1 MQFLSPKIRIQN
13 KSFRLRL
20 REDRAVL
27 IVCFGIALTFWLLVK
42 LSQVYRT
49 DKNVVFQLR
58 IPSEKAFLETPPKDM
73 VALIEGQ
80 GWDLT
85 FDFFYNPNIVL
96 QFDLLQ
102 NNRLD
107 LDRAQLRTAI
117 NNSFSSKDI
126 KIIELNYEELH
137 LLLEEKMNKKVPVRL
152 YSNISAAPEYELRDQ
167 PILSPDSVVITGPAS
182 VVESFDHWNTDS
194 LIRSDLKSSV
204 STDLRLEPAP
214 SELTLSQ
221 AKIKVEVPVEQITE
235 KSFFIP
241 IQVLNAS
248 DSINIFPK
256 TIRLTCSVGLS
267 RYEELSASDFQLV
280 VDLIE
285 ATSSETKNTAPIIL
299 QQYPDYVENIK
310 YSPLSVEFFIVE
322 PEDEPNAKEKSPDE

>member
-13 KSFRLRL
+13 KSFRLKL

-49 DKNVVFQLR
+49 DKNIVFEIQ
-58 IPSEKAFLETPPKDM
+58 IPSEKAFLAVPPKDV

-96 QFDLLQ
+96 KFDLRQ
-102 NNRLD
+102 TNRLD
-107 LDRAQLRTAI
+107 LNRAQLRTAI

-137 LLLEEKMNKKVPVRL
+137 LALDEKLNKKVPVKLNRD
-152 YSNISAAPEYELRDQ
+152 ITVAPEYEFKDQ
-167 PILSPDSVVITGPAS
+167 PILTPDSIVITGPAS
-182 VVESFDHWNTDS
+182 VVEGFNEWNTDS
-194 LIRSDLKSSV
+194 LIRSEVKNSV
-204 STDLRLEPAP
+204 TTELNLAKAP
-214 SELTLSQ
+214 SELILS
-221 AKIKVEVPVEQITE
+221 ATKVNVEVPVEQITE

-241 IQVLNAS
+241 IEVLNAA

-267 RYEELSASDFQLV
+267 KYEELSASNFQLV
-280 VDLIE
+280 VDLTE
-285 ATSSETKNTAPIIL
+285 ATSSGTKNTAPIIL
-299 QQYPDYVENIK
+299 QQYPDFVENIK

-322 PEDEPNAKEKSPDE
+322 AEGSGEK

>member
-13 KSFRLRL
+13 KSFRLTL

-49 DKNVVFQLR
+49 DKNIVFDLQ
-58 IPSEKAFLETPPKDM
+58 IPSEKAFLETPPRDM

-96 QFDLLQ
+96 QFDLRQ
-102 NNRLD
+102 IDRLD
-107 LDRAQLRTAI
+107 LNRAQLRTAI

-137 LLLEEKMNKKVPVRL
+137 LLLEEKLNKKVPVRMN
-152 YSNISAAPEYELRDQ
+152 SEITVAAEYEFKDQ
-167 PILSPDSVVITGPAS
+167 PILNPDSIVITGPAS
-182 VVESFDHWNTDS
+182 VVESFTQWNTDS
-194 LIRSDLKSSV
+194 LIRKDVKNTITAELN
-204 STDLRLEPAP
+204 LEKAP
-214 SELTLSQ
+214 SELSLSTT
-221 AKIKVEVPVEQITE
+221 KVSVEVPVEQITE

-241 IQVLNAS
+241 IQVMNAS

-280 VDLIE
+280 VDLTE
-285 ATSSETKNTAPIIL
+285 ATSSGTKNTAPIIL
-299 QQYPDYVENIK
+299 QKSPDYVENIK

-322 PEDEPNAKEKSPDE
+322 PEKSKEKSPDT

>member
-1 MQFLSPKIRIQN
+1 MQFLNPRIRIQN

-27 IVCFGIALTFWLLVK
+27 IICFGIALTFWLLVK

-49 DKNVVFQLR
+49 DKNVVFELR

-85 FDFFYNPNIVL
+85 FDFFYNPNIIL
-96 QFDLLQ
+96 DFDLLQ
-102 NNRLD
+102 NDRLD

-137 LLLEEKMNKKVPVRL
+137 FLLDEKLNKKIPVRL
-152 YSNISAAPEYELRDQ
+152 QSDISVASEYELKDQ
-167 PILSPDSVVITGPAS
+167 PVLSPDSIVITGPAS

-194 LIRSDLKSSV
+194 LVRSGLKNTV
-204 STDLRLEPAP
+204 STELRLEKAP
-214 SELTLSQ
+214 TELVLSQ
-221 AKIKVEVPVEQITE
+221 TKIKVEVPVEQITE

-241 IQVLNAS
+241 IEVLNAS

-267 RYEELSASDFQLV
+267 RYEELSASEFRLV
-280 VDLIE
+280 VDLVE

-299 QQYPDYVENIK
+299 QEYPDYVENIK

-322 PEDEPNAKEKSPDE
+322 AEEEPNAKEKSPDE